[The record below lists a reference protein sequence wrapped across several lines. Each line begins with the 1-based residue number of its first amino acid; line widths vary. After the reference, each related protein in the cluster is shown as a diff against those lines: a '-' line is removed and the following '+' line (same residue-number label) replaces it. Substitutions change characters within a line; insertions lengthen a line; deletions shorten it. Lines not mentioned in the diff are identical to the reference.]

1 MQFGKVDAD
10 VYILDYNPCV
20 LTAAQ
25 AFAVALTTFE
35 AKVLL

>member
-1 MQFGKVDAD
+1 MARLGRPSDL
-10 VYILDYNPCV
+10 YILDYNPCV
-20 LTAAQ
+20 ITAVQ